1 MAQAVIWSQESLD
14 DIDSIAEYI
23 SRDSLY
29 HAQQVVEQIFDLGDS
44 LAQQPQSGRE
54 VPELNAPDVR
64 ERFIYSYR
72 LIYEI
77 RDNDIHILGVI
88 HGKRLLESIERFNT
102 EDAEV
107 QVS

>member
-29 HAQQVVEQIFDLGDS
+29 HAQQVVEEIFERGDN
-44 LAQQPQSGRE
+44 LIDQPKSGRK
-54 VPELNAPDVR
+54 VPELNDPLVR
-64 ERFIYSYR
+64 ECFIYSYR

-77 RDNDIHILGVI
+77 RDTDIHVLGVI
-88 HGKRLLESIERFNT
+88 HGQRLLESVEQFNLST
-102 EDAEV
+102 
-107 QVS
+107 

>member
-29 HAQQVVEQIFDLGDS
+29 HAQQVVEEIFERGDDLIS
-44 LAQQPQSGRE
+44 QPKSGRK
-54 VPELNAPDVR
+54 VPELNDPLVR
-64 ERFIYSYR
+64 ECFIYSYR

-77 RDNDIHILGVI
+77 QDTVIHILGVI
-88 HGKRLLESIERFNT
+88 HGQRLLESIGRFNPST
-102 EDAEV
+102 
-107 QVS
+107 